1 MSAQTAVALRLFMDS
16 PFFAGIANPAALS
29 GPDGATFLRNRLEAA
44 FVAGWS
50 AGASKPNEWMT
61 IGELARRA
69 GRTVG
74 SVSRT
79 IARIGGTM
87 PGLTLQR
94 SGHRGSARCREGR
107 ILRVSATEECIAL
120 LRGKGE
126 A

>member
-1 MSAQTAVALRLFMDS
+1 MSAQTAVDLRLFMAS
-16 PFFAGIANPAALS
+16 PFFSGLANPAAIS

-50 AGASKPNEWMT
+50 AGASKPPEWMT
-61 IGELARRA
+61 LGELARRV
-69 GRTVG
+69 GRKVG

-79 IARIGGTM
+79 IARRGGTL

-94 SGHRGSARCREGR
+94 SGHRGAARCREGR
-107 ILRVSATEECIAL
+107 ILRVSATEECIVL